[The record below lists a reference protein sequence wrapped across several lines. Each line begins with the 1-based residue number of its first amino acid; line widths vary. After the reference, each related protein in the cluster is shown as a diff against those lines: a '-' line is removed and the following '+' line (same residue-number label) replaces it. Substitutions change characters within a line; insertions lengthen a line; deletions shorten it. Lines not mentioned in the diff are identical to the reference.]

1 MSIVL
6 IYLVMV
12 NVVCFA
18 VFAIDTRRARDGG
31 RRIPERVLLRLA
43 MMGGSPGALFAQQ
56 WLRHKTRKEP
66 FRSRLLMIVAFQA
79 IAIAVLVIASVAG
92 FGAAF
97 PIMPIS
103 F

>member
-6 IYLVMV
+6 LYLAIV

-18 VFAIDTRRARDGG
+18 VFAIDKARARGGG

-56 WLRHKTRKEP
+56 LLRHKTRKEP

>member
-6 IYLVMV
+6 LYLAIV

-18 VFAIDTRRARDGG
+18 VIVIDKARARGGG
-31 RRIPERVLLRLA
+31 RRIPERVLLQLA

-56 WLRHKTRKEP
+56 LLRHKTRKEP

-97 PIMPIS
+97 PKLPIS